1 MHRHTSAWQV
11 KRPLFVGGLTAVA
24 VTAMALKAP
33 LAAVLACVVPL
44 VLLLCWKRVWLCA
57 VVAVCCL
64 LVTVGYRHVYIRP
77 AMALDGEIDTL
88 TGRVVAYP
96 TTGEMH
102 TLQVISSDCLPSGSR
117 VMMLLP
123 DEPSVALYD
132 VVTVRTE
139 LVAIKDNQNYYAAHG
154 AFVCGF
160 AVDESAEVTRGN
172 VPTGVM
178 ERCRNAVARV
188 VYAALPARESGILAA
203 LCFGQRDGVFPEVAA
218 AFRGSGLSHLLVVS
232 GLHLS
237 MVALAVRR
245 LFRRFGMVGCCL
257 LTLCA
262 VWLFALFVGLTPS
275 VLRAAVMVS
284 VWMVGC
290 LLFCRSDGLNSLGLA
305 AILLLVCRPYTLLD
319 VGFQLS
325 FAATMGVLVLAHR
338 LSPYESSSEDT
349 PWWQRV
355 WNTCRITLKNAVVV
369 CVSALLFS
377 LPIACYHYGGMP
389 LLSLLS
395 NPLAAPA
402 AGTAML
408 FGWLGAVIGLVPFLG
423 WLSQG
428 CLLLAGLLARYM
440 AWLAR
445 LCSPSWGWLSIT
457 RPWQWLLLC
466 VGCAVAVCGIFCR
479 ATLRRVLTAL
489 LALVVLAAAVGV
501 TCVDA
506 PLQMIVV
513 PVDNE
518 GGFLLRQGSHCA
530 LIVTDLREIN
540 EVVYDTYAFTPEVL
554 YVMNGDVSAVSQAT
568 RWSDAAVVAAAP
580 AEWAGGSRI
589 PLSLCE
595 VGETVALWSGCSLT
609 RLSDG
614 WTLLMLGEEAVC
626 IGTDPDL
633 PCPYPDGWQIYVGCA
648 PTSPTDAYTVVCN
661 ASWLR
666 RHRSAL
672 AGQATVLYDDIVT
685 FTPLRGEWRAL
696 PWL

>member
-1 MHRHTSAWQV
+1 MHRRSSAWQV

-24 VTAMALKAP
+24 VTAVALKAS
-33 LAAVLACVVPL
+33 LAVTLACVVPL
-44 VLLLCWKRVWLCA
+44 VLLFCWKRVWLCA

-64 LVTVGYRHVYIRP
+64 VVTVGYRHVYIRP
-77 AMALDGEIDTL
+77 AEALNGQIDTL

-102 TLQVISSDCLPSGSR
+102 TLQVISSSYLPSGSR
-117 VMMLLP
+117 VMILLP
-123 DEPSVALYD
+123 DEPSIALYD

-139 LVAIKDNQNYYAAHG
+139 LVAVKDNQTYYAARG
-154 AFVCGF
+154 AFACGF
-160 AVDESAEVTRGN
+160 AVDASADVVHGN
-172 VPTGVM
+172 VPMGIM
-178 ERCRNAVARV
+178 ERCRNAVTRV
-188 VYAALPARESGILAA
+188 VCATLPARESGILSA
-203 LCFGQRDGVFPEVAA
+203 LCFGQMDGVFPEDAA

-284 VWMVGC
+284 VWLVGC
-290 LLFCRSDGLNSLGLA
+290 LIFCRSDGLNSLGLA
-305 AILLLVCRPYTLLD
+305 AILLLVYRPYTLLD

-325 FAATMGVLVLAHR
+325 FAATMGVLALAHR
-338 LSPYESSSEDT
+338 LSPYETSPEDI
-349 PWWQRV
+349 PWWRQG
-355 WNTCRITLKNAVVV
+355 WHALCATLKNGVVV

-395 NPLAAPA
+395 NPLAALA

-408 FGWLGAVIGLVPFLG
+408 FGWLGAVIGLVPLLG
-423 WLSQG
+423 WLSNG

-445 LCSPSWGWLSIT
+445 LCSPSWGWLPVT

-466 VGCAVAVCGIFCR
+466 IGCAVAVCGIFCR
-479 ATLRRVLTAL
+479 ASLRRVLTAL
-489 LALVVLAAAVGV
+489 SALVVLTTAVGV
-501 TCVDA
+501 TLVDA
-506 PLQMIVV
+506 PLQLTVV

-530 LIVTDLREIN
+530 LIVTDVREIN
-540 EVVYDTYAFTPEVL
+540 EVVYDTYAFRPEVL
-554 YVMNGDVSAVSQAT
+554 YVMDGDVSAVTQAA
-568 RWSDAAVVAAAP
+568 RWSDATVIAAAP
-580 AEWAGGSRI
+580 ATWAEDSHV
-589 PLSLCE
+589 PMSLCA
-595 VGETVALWSGCSLT
+595 VGETVDLWSGCSLT

-614 WTLLMLGEEAVC
+614 WTLLMLGEEGVC

-633 PCPYPDGWQIYVGCA
+633 PCPYADGWQIYVGCA
-648 PTSPTDAYTVVCN
+648 PASPTDAYTVVCN
-661 ASWLR
+661 ALWLR
-666 RHRSAL
+666 HHHASL
-672 AGQATVLYDDIVT
+672 TGEATILYDEIVT
-685 FTPLRGEWRAL
+685 FTPLRGEWRVL